1 MKVGAEPKKVAILG
15 GLLVVAGYFLYS
27 NLFSGGGGTAPVPT
41 PQAQSTVAP
50 EPAPVTELGRPVPR
64 AEPPRANRRSL
75 QDFRPSLRPRRA
87 PTERPDLSSIDPTL
101 RVDLILG
108 LQQVAFA
115 GGTRSLFEFSAAPLP
130 KTPEP
135 KIIPKPMVGPVPPP
149 ANPAKPG
156 SEVAA
161 KPPATPI
168 PLRFFGYTVQA
179 RVGNKRAIFLDGDEI
194 HVASEG
200 DVVKKRY
207 KVVRI
212 GVNSVVVEDI
222 EQKNEQTLKLEA
234 EAS

>member
-15 GLLVVAGYFLYS
+15 GLLLAAGYFLYS
-27 NLFSGGGGTAPVPT
+27 NLFSGGGTAPPAA
-41 PQAQSTVAP
+41 PQSQARSRP
-50 EPAPVTELGRPVPR
+50 EPVAVAELGRPVPKP
-64 AEPPRANRRSL
+64 EPPRTNRRSL

-87 PTERPDLSSIDPTL
+87 PAERPDLNSIDPTL
-101 RVDLILG
+101 RVDLITR
-108 LQQVAFA
+108 LQKVELSD
-115 GGTRSLFEFSAAPLP
+115 GSRSLFEFSAAPLP

-135 KIIPKPMVGPVPPP
+135 KIIPKRVVGPAPPP
-149 ANPAKPG
+149 ADPSKPG

-161 KPPATPI
+161 KPPTTPI

-179 RVGNKRAIFLDGDEI
+179 RLGNKRAIFLDGDEI

-222 EQKNEQTLKLEA
+222 EQKNEQTLRLEE

>member
-27 NLFSGGGGTAPVPT
+27 NLFSGGGTAPVPAS
-41 PQAQSTVAP
+41 QAQSPAVP
-50 EPAPVTELGRPVPR
+50 PPAPVAESGRPVPR

-101 RVDLILG
+101 RVDLISRLEK
-108 LQQVAFA
+108 VALS
-115 GGTRSLFEFSAAPLP
+115 GGPRSLFEFSAAPLP

-135 KIIPKPMVGPVPPP
+135 KIIPKLMVGPVPPP
-149 ANPAKPG
+149 ANPSKPG

-179 RVGNKRAIFLDGDEI
+179 RLGNKRAIFLDGDEI